1 MDGEGRMVEYATQKI
16 LDLTNIQQYYE
27 ESRLE
32 WFFETKIGG
41 LANVLGTARGV
52 VGVVVVVVLVV
63 VVVVVVVTLA
73 VAICISLSSPFVV
86 FFLCF
91 FFFCFFFFSI
101 ALSLPQPQKSL
112 RNSCCNCGGH

>member
-1 MDGEGRMVEYATQKI
+1 MVEYATQKI

-41 LANVLGTARGV
+41 LANVLGTAR
-52 VGVVVVVVLVV
+52 VV
-63 VVVVVVVTLA
+63 VVVVVVVVVLA
-73 VAICISLSSPFVV
+73 VAICISLSHPLLFSFLFLLLLPLLLFDRPF
-86 FFLCF
+86 F
-91 FFFCFFFFSI
+91 
-101 ALSLPQPQKSL
+101 AQPQKSL

>member
-41 LANVLGTARGV
+41 LANVLGTARV
-52 VGVVVVVVLVV
+52 VVVVVVL
-63 VVVVVVVTLA
+63 A
-73 VAICISLSSPFVV
+73 VAICI
-86 FFLCF
+86 
-91 FFFCFFFFSI
+91 
-101 ALSLPQPQKSL
+101 
-112 RNSCCNCGGH
+112 